1 MMSDPHSRQPSCAV
15 AAGSL
20 LTVAGGAMDAWVYL
34 AHGHVFANAQSG
46 NVVLMAV
53 SLARGDGSGAAN
65 HLPSLLAFVT
75 GLLVSR
81 LSGDALKRAKL
92 NSRDIRLGLECV
104 LLVALGLVADKLPD
118 HAVTAGVGFIAGVQ
132 ITSLSHIGTWSF
144 NTGMTTGNL
153 RGAASALSKALT
165 GSQEEWPHALAMA
178 LLCVAFAAGALAG
191 AWLTPRLSGMTL
203 LPVAAIVAGAIAV
216 APRGLDPIPDWKDLE

>member
-1 MMSDPHSRQPSCAV
+1 MRERHEIILPSLKAAAPLRRPSKPIKGRWMMSDPHSRQPSCAV

-75 GLLVSR
+75 GLLISR

-92 NSRDIRLGLECV
+92 NSRDIRLG
-104 LLVALGLVADKLPD
+104 
-118 HAVTAGVGFIAGVQ
+118 
-132 ITSLSHIGTWSF
+132 
-144 NTGMTTGNL
+144 
-153 RGAASALSKALT
+153 
-165 GSQEEWPHALAMA
+165 
-178 LLCVAFAAGALAG
+178 
-191 AWLTPRLSGMTL
+191 
-203 LPVAAIVAGAIAV
+203 
-216 APRGLDPIPDWKDLE
+216 